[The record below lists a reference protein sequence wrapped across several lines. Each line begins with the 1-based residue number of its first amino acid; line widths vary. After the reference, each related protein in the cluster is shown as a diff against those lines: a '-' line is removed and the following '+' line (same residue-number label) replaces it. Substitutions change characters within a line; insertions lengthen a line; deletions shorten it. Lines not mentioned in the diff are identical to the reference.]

1 MTVPTHPHPVSAGVR
16 PVTLAHGG
24 VPLSGLLIEP
34 RDARTRAVVVCLHG
48 GGMSA
53 AYFDGQAHPD
63 VSLLALGARLGY
75 TVLALDRPGY
85 GASAAA
91 VPYGQTP
98 AEQSVT
104 LRAALR
110 GFAAGHDVGAGLF
123 LLAHSYGGKVALTMA
138 AGTAEGELIGLDV
151 SGCGQRYVTEAA
163 RYVAAPGGRVGHRLN
178 WGPLHLYPPG
188 TFRASAAVVAPM
200 PARERLD
207 WSSWPDRYGRLASR
221 LRLPVRLTFAEHEAW
236 WRHDDAA
243 IADLTGPLA
252 VPHTVDRLPG
262 AGHNIS
268 LGWSA
273 RTYHLRVLAFLEEC
287 LARSGTAS
295 PPPRPALPTAA
306 V

>member
-1 MTVPTHPHPVSAGVR
+1 MTVPTHAHPVSAGVR
-16 PVTLAHGG
+16 RVTLLHAGI
-24 VPLSGLLIEP
+24 PLSGLLAEP
-34 RDARTRAVVVCLHG
+34 RHGRPRAAVVCLHG

-75 TVLALDRPGY
+75 SVLALDRPGY
-85 GASAAA
+85 GASA
-91 VPYGQTP
+91 VTTPQGQTL
-98 AEQSVT
+98 AEQSAT
-104 LRAALR
+104 LSAALR
-110 GFAAGHDVGAGLF
+110 GFAADHDIGAGMF

-138 AGTAEGELIGLDV
+138 ADMAEGELIGLDV
-151 SGCGQRYVTEAA
+151 SGCGNRHAAEAA
-163 RYVAAPGGRVGHRLN
+163 RYAAAPGGRVGHRLN

-188 TFRASAAVVAPM
+188 TFRASASVVAPL
-200 PARERLD
+200 PERERLE
-207 WSSWPDRYGRLASR
+207 WSSWPERYGRLAPR

-243 IADLTGPLA
+243 ITDLTRSLA

-273 RTYHLRVLAFLEEC
+273 RTYHLRALAFLEEC
-287 LARSGTAS
+287 LARHGTGS
-295 PPPRPALPTAA
+295 LLPL
-306 V
+306 

>member
-16 PVTLAHGG
+16 RITLAHGDI
-24 VPLSGLLIEP
+24 PLSGLLIEP
-34 RDARTRAVVVCLHG
+34 RHVRARAVVVCLHG

-75 TVLALDRPGY
+75 TVLALDRPGH
-85 GASAAA
+85 GASASA
-91 VPYGQTP
+91 VPHGQTL

-110 GFAAGHDVGAGLF
+110 GFAVGHDVGAGLF
-123 LLAHSYGGKVALTMA
+123 LLAHSYGGKVALTMGA
-138 AGTAEGELIGLDV
+138 DMAEGELIGLDV
-151 SGCGQRYVTEAA
+151 SGCGNRYVAEAA
-163 RYVAAPGGRVGHRLN
+163 RHVAAPGGRVGHRLN

-200 PARERLD
+200 PARERLE
-207 WSSWPDRYGRLASR
+207 WSRWPERYSRLASR

-236 WRHDDAA
+236 WHHDDAA
-243 IADLTGPLA
+243 IADLTRSLA

-262 AGHNIS
+262 TGHNIS

-273 RTYHLRVLAFLEEC
+273 RAYHLRVLAFLEEC
-287 LARSGTAS
+287 LARHGVS
-295 PPPRPALPTAA
+295 PLPPLRAVPTA
-306 V
+306 VR